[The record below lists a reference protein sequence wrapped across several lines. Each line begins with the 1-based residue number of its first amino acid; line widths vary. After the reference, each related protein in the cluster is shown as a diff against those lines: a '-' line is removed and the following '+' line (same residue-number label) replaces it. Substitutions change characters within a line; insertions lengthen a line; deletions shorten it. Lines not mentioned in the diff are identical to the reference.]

1 MFGTIES
8 LMEPVVNVQ
17 LLDLYFKDN
26 GIKTHE
32 MFYRDEYVYDL
43 EKNKGLFNYY
53 EKSGKIEEDDDDLET
68 YTFNDVL
75 EILVNDFDTYSY
87 IYKVPPIKMENVEWE
102 LLFATIANYYKD
114 KSFSYSFADDMRYLN
129 RMAIAKSM
137 IYEDEH
143 IELKTYIS
151 SLKYLESN
159 VISLVNI
166 VEIAKDLS
174 DIFGID
180 TFSLLA
186 NEDGSYGCRGMG
198 SELVFVDGEDQE
210 SLEKATEKISKEL
223 KEKGFNI
230 TQKLEVNKKIE
241 EEEKGNVVSIKSHR
255 MKQKKRFDNK

>member
-43 EKNKGLFNYY
+43 EKNKGLLNYY
-53 EKSGKIEEDDDDLET
+53 KKSGKIEEDDDLEI

-87 IYKVPPIKMENVEWE
+87 MYKVPPINMENVEWE

-114 KSFSYSFADDMRYLN
+114 KEFSYSFADDMRYLN
-129 RMAIAKSM
+129 RMVIAKSM
-137 IYEDEH
+137 IYEDEC
-143 IELKTYIS
+143 IDLKTYIS

-166 VEIAKDLS
+166 VEIARDLS
-174 DIFGID
+174 VVFGID

-186 NEDGSYGCRGMG
+186 NEDGSYGCIGKCA
-198 SELVFVDGEDQE
+198 ELVFVDGEDQE
-210 SLEKATEKISKEL
+210 TLEKATEKISKEL
-223 KEKGFNI
+223 KEKGFSI
-230 TQKLEVNKKIE
+230 TQKLEVNRKKE
-241 EEEKGNVVSIKSHR
+241 DEEKSNVVSIKSHK